1 MKHLLLI
8 LLTLTLLSCGKQKDK
23 MIQGQWTIVH
33 YETFG
38 NDQTNQIP
46 QNERGVNFMSDDV
59 ISICNNDHYGIAH
72 YGYLGNYNAYWVSGD
87 YLMDGCDVEFKM
99 EFQGNNRVKLIGIAH
114 SDLIII
120 LEK

>member
-1 MKHLLLI
+1 MKHLLFI

-46 QNERGVNFMSDDV
+46 QNERGVNFMSGDV
-59 ISICNNDHYGIAH
+59 ISICLNDHYGLEH
-72 YGYLGNYNAYWVSGD
+72 DGYLGNFWAYWISDD
-87 YLMDGCDVEFKM
+87 YIMNGCNIEFRM
-99 EFQGNNRVKLIGIAH
+99 EFQGNDRVKLIGIAH
-114 SDLIII
+114 SDLIIV